1 MKKAVILFRDE
12 HVREYSDVMLDH
24 ENRIVLIQENNE
36 IVGFIPYEAILVFSW
51 IEEEKEREEVSE

>member
-1 MKKAVILFRDE
+1 MKKAAILCRDE